1 MLGYYL
7 YAYTT
12 TIILTIIV
20 DIGHRRRYIIAT
32 FVMAIDRIV
41 ACDLAT
47 YENEFSIIT
56 VFSAFLTIVKNK
68 FKYPDRT
75 HNSNKDENKNS
86 I

>member
-20 DIGHRRRYIIAT
+20 DIIGHRRHYIIAT
-32 FVMAIDRIV
+32 FVKAIDRIV

-68 FKYPDRT
+68 FKYPDSI
-75 HNSNKDENKNS
+75 HNRNKDEIS
-86 I
+86 